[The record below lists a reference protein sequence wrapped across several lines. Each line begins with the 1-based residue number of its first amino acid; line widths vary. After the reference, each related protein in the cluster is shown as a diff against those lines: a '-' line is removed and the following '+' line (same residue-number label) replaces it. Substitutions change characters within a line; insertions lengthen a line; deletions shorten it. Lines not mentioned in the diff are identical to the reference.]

1 MHTSQIDSHQ
11 KNKKQKQNQ
20 ITANTEDDIEKG
32 KHI

>member
-1 MHTSQIDSHQ
+1 MHTSQIDTHQ
-11 KNKKQKQNQ
+11 KKKKQ